1 MIPLV
6 GGGDQ
11 RGRRMMGRREDSQV
25 QFLYA
30 FDLDKVVPADHLV
43 RQIDAILDLSW
54 VHRELRPYYS
64 HTGRPSIDPV
74 LMIRMLLVGYV
85 FALRSER
92 RLCSEVQVNL
102 AYRWFCKLSVEDKIP
117 DHSVFSRARHERFR
131 ESDALRRV
139 FEGVVAMCIA
149 ARLVGGEAFSV
160 DASLIKADV
169 DKKKREPGDQPI
181 AWPKVEQASHAVRE
195 YLAALD
201 TAHSKEGNG
210 EGDDGG
216 STGGRRRKPPKEVS
230 LTDPQAT
237 WVARPGMDPF
247 FAYDAN
253 YLIDNKAG
261 IIIDAEGTRANRVVE
276 ISVTRTMIER
286 VARRFGLQP
295 QRLAGDTVYGAVSL
309 LKWLVDR
316 QITPHIPVWDKSA
329 RSDGTFSRADFV
341 FDQERNVYV
350 CPGGAQLTSTGN
362 IDQGHIVYYRANKKD
377 CSACSLKPRC
387 TTASVRKVTRDLNED
402 VRESVRAL
410 ADTDAFQQSR
420 RERKKVEMRFAHMK
434 RILRLDRLRL
444 RGLSGARDEVL
455 LTATAQNL
463 RRLVKLLG
471 HAPSF
476 AAACGA

>member
-1 MIPLV
+1 
-6 GGGDQ
+6 
-11 RGRRMMGRREDSQV
+11 MMGRREDRQV

-43 RQIDAILDLSW
+43 RQIDGVLDLSW
-54 VHRELRPYYS
+54 VHKELAPYYS

-102 AYRWFCKLSVEDKIP
+102 AYRWFCKLSVEDQIP

-149 ARLVGGEAFSV
+149 EGLVGGEAFSV

-169 DKKKREPGDQPI
+169 DKKRRVPGEWPI
-181 AWPKVEQASHAVRE
+181 NWPKAEEASRAVRE
-195 YLAALD
+195 YITALD
-201 TAHSKEGNG
+201 AARSDKESS
-210 EGDDGG
+210 DRDAGG
-216 STGGRRRKPPKEVS
+216 SSGGSGRGKPPKEVS

-237 WVARPGMDPF
+237 WVARPGVDPF

-261 IIIDAEGTRANRVVE
+261 IIVDAEGTRANRVVE
-276 ISVTRTMIER
+276 IAVAQTMMER
-286 VARRFGLQP
+286 VRCRFGLRP
-295 QRLAGDTVYGAVSL
+295 QRLAGDTVYGAVRL
-309 LKWLVDR
+309 LKWLVER
-316 QITPHIPVWDKSA
+316 QILPHIPVWDKSA

-341 FDQERNVYV
+341 FDRSRNVYI
-350 CPGGAQLTSTGN
+350 CPGGKLLHTTGTVIEGST
-362 IDQGHIVYYRANKKD
+362 YRYRASKRD
-377 CSACSLKPRC
+377 CDGCLFKMRC
-387 TTASVRKVTRDLNED
+387 CPNTPARQVPRDLDED
-402 VRESVRAL
+402 ARDVTRAL
-410 ADTDAFQQSR
+410 AKTEAFEQSR

-434 RILRLDRLRL
+434 RIFRLDRLRL

-471 HAPSF
+471 RAPPP
-476 AAACGA
+476 AGAACPA

>member
-1 MIPLV
+1 
-6 GGGDQ
+6 
-11 RGRRMMGRREDSQV
+11 MMGRREDSQV

-30 FDLDKVVPADHLV
+30 FDLDKVVPPDHLV
-43 RQIDAILDLSW
+43 RQIDGVLDLSW
-54 VHRELRPYYS
+54 VHKELAPYYS

-102 AYRWFCKLSVEDKIP
+102 AYRWFCKLSVEDQIP

-149 ARLVGGEAFSV
+149 AGFVGGEAFSV

-169 DKKKREPGDQPI
+169 NKQKRVAGDQPMS
-181 AWPKVEQASHAVRE
+181 WPKAEQASRTVRE
-195 YLAALD
+195 YLTALD
-201 TAHSKEGNG
+201 DARSNDESDSGNG
-210 EGDDGG
+210 DGSSGG
-216 STGGRRRKPPKEVS
+216 SSRSKPPKEVS

-237 WVARPGMDPF
+237 WVARPGVDPF

-253 YLIDNKAG
+253 YLIDNRTG
-261 IIIDAEGTRANRVVE
+261 IIVDAEGTRANRIVE
-276 ISVTRTMIER
+276 IAITKTMIDR
-286 VARRFGLQP
+286 VRRRFDLQP
-295 QRLAGDTVYGAVSL
+295 QRLAGDTAYGAVRL

-316 QITPHIPVWDKSA
+316 SITPHIPVWDKSA
-329 RSDGTFSRADFV
+329 RPDGTFSRADFV
-341 FDQERNVYV
+341 FDPERNIYV
-350 CPGGAQLTSTGN
+350 CPGGAELTSTGN
-362 IDQGHIVYYRANKKD
+362 IDQGHILYYRASKND
-377 CSACSLKPRC
+377 CSTCSLKPKC
-387 TTASVRKVTRDLNED
+387 TTAVSRKITRDLNED
-402 VRESVRAL
+402 VRDRVRAL
-410 ADTDAFQQSR
+410 ANTEAFQRSH

-444 RGLSGARDEVL
+444 RALSGVRDEVL

-471 HAPSF
+471 RAPPSF
-476 AAACGA
+476 AAACPA